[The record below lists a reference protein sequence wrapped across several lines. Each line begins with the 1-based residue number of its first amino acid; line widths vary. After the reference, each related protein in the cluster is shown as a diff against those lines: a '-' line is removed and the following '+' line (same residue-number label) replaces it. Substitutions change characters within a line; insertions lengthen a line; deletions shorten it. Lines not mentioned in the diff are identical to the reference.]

1 MFSSRYQLAA
11 YAFLLGVFASTCSSA
26 PSTTWS
32 PWPSPRKCPSGLV
45 TNLGNTFKLDGKDF
59 YYAGSNAYYLPYNN
73 NQSDVEL
80 GLGAAKAAGLKV
92 MRVWGFNDKN
102 VTAMPDGLPDYGNST
117 EEVVFQWFENGS
129 STIDVI
135 PYDKVVNGALNTGIK
150 LIVTLTNNWADYGGM
165 DVYTVNLG
173 GQYHDDVSQQVFLV
187 SDRMVLNTLH
197 H

>member
-1 MFSSRYQLAA
+1 MYSLSLKQAA
-11 YAFLLGVFASTCSSA
+11 QILLF
-26 PSTTWS
+26 
-32 PWPSPRKCPSGLV
+32 LV
-45 TNLGNTFKLDGKDF
+45 TTAGRGLAIPTKNSHPSSPPPGFVTASGNTIQLDGEDF

-102 VTAMPDGLPDYGNST
+102 VTYDLNGLPGYGNST
-117 EEVVFQWFENGS
+117 DEVVFQWFADGS
-129 STIDVI
+129 STIDLT
-135 PYDKVVNGALNTGIK
+135 PYDKVVNGAVNTGMK

-173 GQYHDDVSQQVFLV
+173 GQYHDDV
-187 SDRMVLNTLH
+187 RP
-197 H
+197 